1 MTPPPQELIDSIVGL
16 VDDSPTLKSCSLVA
30 TSFVAASQRRLFRS
44 LRLYAT
50 PTHRHPHITL
60 EGMSVF
66 LSSTPHVSSFVH
78 ELTTPIPYLR
88 QHAALASILC
98 TLPHVSRLVLA
109 EQYCEE
115 ISLELMRA
123 LKNFLPSLQC
133 LYLLSLRSISPSFLL
148 NAAFSVP
155 LLSIDDSRIG
165 VRTLADSDPAL
176 DGEATDARLRHLII
190 SKSSS
195 RPLGYCVLLSHPAF
209 TAHLERLHIRVFSNS
224 SSTYYERLLAAVAPT
239 LTHLEWEY
247 GVPLSLNLPNMLHVH
262 TVELDVLID
271 HRGLTPRFTSTLAH
285 IAPSLP
291 HIRRLVL
298 HCILRSGAGEVA
310 WPTPDINSDTDT
322 DAGVQFPDLRQ
333 VECRLVPHRETGVRE
348 RAVVL
353 QDLREAMKALIPA
366 LRGTDA
372 HMSCVYCG
380 PRPALIDR
388 LESRR
393 ELRRYTEKL

>member
-16 VDDSPTLKSCSLVA
+16 IDDSLTLKSCSLVA

-50 PTHRHPHITL
+50 PTHRHPHFTL

-66 LSSTPHVSSFVH
+66 LSATPHVSSFVH
-78 ELTTPIPYLR
+78 ELTTPIPYLGH
-88 QHAALASILC
+88 QAALASILF

-133 LYLLSLRSISPSFLL
+133 LYLVSLSLIPPSFLL
-148 NAAFSVP
+148 HAAFFVP

-165 VRTLADSDPAL
+165 NPILADSDPAL
-176 DGEATDARLRHLII
+176 DGEATAARLRHLII

-195 RPLGYCVLLSHPAF
+195 RPLGYRALLSHPAF
-209 TAHLERLHIRVFSNS
+209 TAHLERLHIRIFSNT
-224 SSTYYERLLAAVAPT
+224 SSTVYERLLAAVAPT

-247 GVPLSLNLPNMLHVH
+247 GVPLSINLPNMLHVH
-262 TVELDVLID
+262 TVELDALID
-271 HRGLTPRFTSTLAH
+271 RRGLAPSFTSALAH
-285 IAPSLP
+285 IAASLP

-298 HCILRSGAGEVA
+298 HCIFRSGAGEVA
-310 WPTPDINSDTDT
+310 WPAPDINSDTDT
-322 DAGVQFPDLRQ
+322 DAGVHFPDLRQ
-333 VECRLVPHRETGVRE
+333 VECRLVPHRETDVRE

-380 PRPALIDR
+380 PRPTLIDR

-393 ELRRYTEKL
+393 ELRRCTEKL